1 MAFDPQALIR
11 QPWFAPTA
19 AVDTPAALVEQGA
32 PAQFRVRMATAED
45 IVVANEA
52 FKSHETMQAMIE
64 ALMEAG
70 SKDKAEALRA
80 ALGLDGEPPE
90 NYVRQIEFLI
100 RCTVEPKV
108 DREFALWL
116 GRYFSLFF
124 KALFLKIMEL
134 TGQGASLG
142 KAPPSTGEPMS

>member
-1 MAFDPQALIR
+1 MTFDPQALIR
-11 QPWFAPTA
+11 QLWAQPTA

-52 FKSHETMQAMIE
+52 FKRQETMQAMVE
-64 ALMEAG
+64 ALMQAG

-100 RCTVEPKV
+100 RCTEEPKV

-116 GRYFSLFF
+116 GRHFSLFF
-124 KALFLKIMEL
+124 KALFEKIMEL